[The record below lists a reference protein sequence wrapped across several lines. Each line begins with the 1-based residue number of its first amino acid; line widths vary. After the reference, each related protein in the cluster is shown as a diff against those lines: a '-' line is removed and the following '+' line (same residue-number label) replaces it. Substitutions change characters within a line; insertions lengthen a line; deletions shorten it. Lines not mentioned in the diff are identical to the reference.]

1 MVLYFIKIITLK
13 QQALYSLKILQTKL
27 HKMKKLLFSLCFIL
41 LNTILFAQNI
51 SGVVNNYAAVV
62 NIPACDPC
70 SNYCNQFDVSSTAG
84 FNVGD
89 KVLIMQMKG
98 ATVDLTNTAAFGTI
112 NSYGNAGGYEFKTIS
127 SISGSTILF
136 TTSISS
142 IYNIANSIQLVRVPQ
157 YTNPTVT
164 GTLTAQPWNGSTGGV
179 LIFDVSGTLTL
190 QADIDVT
197 ATGFRGG
204 SASGNAPDYIY
215 GQENYFYNA
224 SEIKLGAP
232 KGESIAQMVPGYES
246 GKGAFANGA
255 GGGNAHNAG
264 GGGGSNGGIGGNGG
278 KEHPS
283 NGNSANS
290 DPNTGG
296 IGGYTLQYTSGNR
309 LFMGGGGGG
318 GHQNDNAGTPGA
330 NGGGIVFIT
339 ANQLVGNNH
348 NIISNGGSVA
358 TFNGGGNDG
367 AGGGGSGGTI
377 KINTSQFSGNTSL
390 ICNGGNGGSIP
401 PSGQQFGPG
410 GGGSGGVICLE
421 NSSIPGNV
429 STHVN
434 GGINGV
440 NIPSNDAFLATGG
453 AGGQVF
459 TSCTYT
465 APATSV
471 IMHVPHPKATPKK
484 ASCSGSTS
492 NDAGVIFTNAANTIT
507 YAYNA
512 GNTYTGSATFT
523 SGSTAITTN
532 IAGLSN
538 PATTD
543 SYTIRIF
550 LSAICSFD
558 TTVQISNTPTVTTP
572 IVTAYAVCGTTGN
585 HTLTAS
591 GTNLVWYTVATLGK
605 GSTTAP
611 NLDLSVPTSTT
622 YYVSQKVNGCE
633 SSRAPLSVDIK
644 ATPAAP
650 SVSDYTTCST
660 TGNHPLT
667 STGTNVF
674 WYTVATM
681 GTGNASA
688 PNLDLSVPTTRT
700 YYASQTVNGCESA
713 RAALAVNIKAT
724 PAAPTVSDY
733 TICSTTGNHTLTAT
747 GTNVLWYT
755 DATTSTS
762 NTAAPILDI
771 SVPTTTTYYAS
782 QTANSCESTR
792 AALGVNIKATPI
804 APAVSDYT
812 ICSSTGNHTLTATGT
827 NVLWYTNATTAT
839 SNTVAP
845 ILDLSV
851 PTTTTYYV
859 SQAVSTCE
867 STRASLAVNIK
878 ATPAAP
884 AVSDYTTCST
894 TGNHTLN
901 AMGTNLLW
909 YTDATIGTGS
919 AVAPN
924 LDLSTPVTETYFVS
938 QSINACES
946 ARAPLAIKITNT
958 PTAPITS
965 PYSICSSMNTH
976 TLTAIG
982 TGLTWYTDATITT
995 GTNTAPV
1002 IDESIYTS
1010 ISYFVSQTVDGCE
1023 STRSELPIHITE
1035 KPNPSIPISNTTIC
1049 TPQSVLI
1056 KPEHLLNSVT
1066 TTYKWYK
1073 DGQFITNVNTNTYQ
1087 VQSTDIPGGAY
1098 VFEETN
1104 GTCSTKSN
1112 AVHITIIQTPHAYAG
1127 SDITVKKG
1135 TVVILNAQGGDLY
1148 SWSPSTD
1155 LDNGFV
1161 PNPQLTAKET
1171 TTYTVNVSDITNTCF
1186 DTDEVTV
1193 TVKSPIAIPNV
1204 ITINGDGVND
1214 TWIIDNINEYPN
1226 ATIEIFNRWGNI
1238 VWKSIGYSK
1247 QWDGT
1252 SYHNGE
1258 VLPDGTYF
1266 YIINLQNQLYKEPST
1281 GWIQIIK

>member
-1 MVLYFIKIITLK
+1 
-13 QQALYSLKILQTKL
+13 
-27 HKMKKLLFSLCFIL
+27 MKKLLFSLCLIL
-41 LNTILFAQNI
+41 LNNILFAQNI
-51 SGVVNNYAAVV
+51 SGVINNYAAVIS
-62 NIPACDPC
+62 IPACDPC
-70 SNYCNQFDVSSTAG
+70 SNYCNQFNVSSTTG

-127 SISGSTILF
+127 SITGSNILF
-136 TTSISS
+136 TTSISP
-142 IYNIANSIQLVRVPQ
+142 IYNVANSIQLVRVPQ

-164 GTLTAQPWNGSTGGV
+164 GTLTAQPWNGSTGGI

-204 SASGNAPDYIY
+204 LSSANDNSYVYQQLD
-215 GQENYFYNA
+215 YFYNT
-224 SEIKLGAP
+224 STYLKGAP
-232 KGESIAQMVPGYES
+232 KGEGIAQTVTGYEL
-246 GKGAFANGA
+246 GRGAFANGA

-264 GGGGSNGGIGGNGG
+264 GGGGSNGGAGGKGG
-278 KEHPS
+278 KEHPNPG
-283 NGNSANS
+283 NGNLA
-290 DPNTGG
+290 DPNTAG
-296 IGGYTLQYTSGNR
+296 IGGYTLQYISGNR
-309 LFMGGGGGG
+309 LFLGGGGGG
-318 GHQNDNAGTPGA
+318 GHENDNAGTAGA

-339 ANQLVGNNH
+339 ANQLIGNNH

-377 KINTSQFSGNTSL
+377 KINTSQFSGNTTL
-390 ICNGGNGGSIP
+390 ISNGGNGGNIP

-421 NSSIPGNV
+421 NPTLPAGV
-429 STHVN
+429 STQVN

-440 NIPSNDAFLATGG
+440 NLSSNDPFLATGG

-465 APATSV
+465 APATS
-471 IMHVPHPKATPKK
+471 IITHVPHPTATPKN

-492 NDAGVIFTNAANTIT
+492 NDASVTFTNAANTIT

-532 IAGLSN
+532 ITGLSN

-558 TTVQISNTPTVTTP
+558 TTILILNTPTVTTP
-572 IVTAYAVCGTTGN
+572 TVTAYSVCSNIGN
-585 HTLTAS
+585 YTLTAS
-591 GTNLVWYTVATLGK
+591 GTNLVWYTVATLGT
-605 GSTTAP
+605 GSTAAP
-611 NLDLSVPTSTT
+611 NLDLSIPVTET

-633 SSRAPLSVDIK
+633 SARAPI
-644 ATPAAP
+644 
-650 SVSDYTTCST
+650 
-660 TGNHPLT
+660 
-667 STGTNVF
+667 
-674 WYTVATM
+674 
-681 GTGNASA
+681 
-688 PNLDLSVPTTRT
+688 
-700 YYASQTVNGCESA
+700 
-713 RAALAVNIKAT
+713 AVNIKST
-724 PAAPTVSDY
+724 PDAPTVSAY
-733 TICSTTGNHTLTAT
+733 TTCTTTGSHTLSAT
-747 GTNVLWYT
+747 GMNILWYT
-755 DATTSTS
+755 DAT
-762 NTAAPILDI
+762 
-771 SVPTTTTYYAS
+771 
-782 QTANSCESTR
+782 
-792 AALGVNIKATPI
+792 LG
-804 APAVSDYT
+804 
-812 ICSSTGNHTLTATGT
+812 TGN
-827 NVLWYTNATTAT
+827 
-839 SNTVAP
+839 SSAP
-845 ILDLSV
+845 ILDLS
-851 PTTTTYYV
+851 TQKTTTYFA
-859 SQAVSTCE
+859 SQTVNACE
-867 STRASLAVNIK
+867 SARAPLAVEIK
-878 ATPAAP
+878 ETPTLP
-884 AVSDYTTCST
+884 IVSEYTTCSKL
-894 TGNHTLN
+894 GHYTLT
-901 AMGTNLLW
+901 ATGTNLLW

-919 AVAPN
+919 TVAPN

-946 ARAPLAIKITNT
+946 ARAPLTIKITNT

-976 TLTAIG
+976 ILTAIG
-982 TGLTWYTDATITT
+982 TGLTWYTDATIPT

-1073 DGQFITNVNTNTYQ
+1073 DGQFITNANNNTYQ
-1087 VQSTDIPGGAY
+1087 VQSTDIPGGIY

-1104 GTCSTKSN
+1104 GTCTTKSN

-1135 TVVILNAQGGDLY
+1135 EIVILNAQGGDLY

-1155 LDNGFV
+1155 LDNGFI

-1171 TTYTVNVSDITNTCF
+1171 TTYIVKVSDITNTCF
-1186 DTDEVTV
+1186 DKNEVTV
-1193 TVKSPIAIPNV
+1193 IVKSPITIPNV
-1204 ITINGDGVND
+1204 ITVNGDGAND
-1214 TWIIDNINEYPN
+1214 TWIIENINEYPN

-1252 SYHNGE
+1252 NHHNGE